1 MGVSY
6 LLDTNALIWLGAHGR
21 RPRSELVA
29 ELNEPTSSLFVSAV
43 SGFEVSLKH
52 RLGKLPQVSD
62 LVQNWQARIA
72 QLGAAEIPLRGEH
85 GVRAGALDWAH
96 RDPFDRLLV
105 AQAIVENLTLV
116 TADEAV
122 LRAPVVR
129 LLAW

>member
-21 RPRSELVA
+21 APRPDLIA

-52 RLGKLPQVSD
+52 RLGKLPQVRD
-62 LVQNWQARIA
+62 LVENWSARVA
-72 QLGAAEIPLRGEH
+72 YLGAAELPLRGEH

-116 TADEAV
+116 SADEAV
-122 LRAPVVR
+122 IRAPGVR
-129 LLAW
+129 VLPW